1 MVEWNQGANY
11 TMVKNDQY
19 YGADKVQIDGLNF
32 QVVKDAQSAMVAFDQ
47 GNVDYVKLTGEW

>member
-47 GNVDYVKLTGEW
+47 GNVDYVKLTG